1 VILGMAPEEEAV
13 HVEPNRQ
20 REAGLPIQPGRIE
33 RRKADGDM
41 PV

>member
-1 VILGMAPEEEAV
+1 MAEEEEAV
-13 HVEPNRQ
+13 YGEARGQRQ
-20 REAGLPIQPGRIE
+20 ASTPIQLGRIE